1 MGVLNAVTTKSSK
14 DYNQYA
20 WQSHGLQENL
30 AYRKCLKI
38 KIPIQ
43 NKTKEQ
49 ERRSVKRED
58 QCKVSFDKLSP

>member
-1 MGVLNAVTTKSSK
+1 MGFLNAVTTKSSK

-20 WQSHGLQENL
+20 WQSRGLQEKL

-43 NKTKEQ
+43 DKTKEQ
-49 ERRSVKRED
+49 ERSVKRED